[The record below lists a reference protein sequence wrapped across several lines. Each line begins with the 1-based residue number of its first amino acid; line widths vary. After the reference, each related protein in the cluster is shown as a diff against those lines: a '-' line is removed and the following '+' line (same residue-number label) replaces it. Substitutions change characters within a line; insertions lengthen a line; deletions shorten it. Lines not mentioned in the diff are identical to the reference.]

1 MYFVLVIYTMDN
13 IISEARSLN
22 QNTFLNHVFDTSEE
36 GKAEILNVVQYA
48 VTGILPIVALNKT
61 IQKFIP
67 EADIEKSSLEVL
79 AEIFIQIVVMF
90 IGIVLIHRLIT
101 YFPTYS
107 GYKYEAFNLT
117 TVILAFLVIVL
128 SLQTKLGIKVNI
140 LVDRA
145 LELWNGPSKEV
156 VKKDSKRP
164 CFLPSLFVGFLS
176 CIVKRCYKFFTHSIV
191 SAIAKHSTVDI
202 VICVS
207 QFTVF
212 PTIYPWPIGNASFVS
227 FVCFFIFH
235 NKKMTGISPRPSYA
249 VTSKVNVFGSSID
262 TTINS
267 TSLYLNTSPLDAVS
281 RNVPTFD

>member
-1 MYFVLVIYTMDN
+1 MDN

-128 SLQTKLGIKVNI
+128 SLQTKMGIKVNI

-145 LELWNGPSKEV
+145 LEMWNGPSKETV
-156 VKKDSKRP
+156 RKESKRP
-164 CFLPSLFVGFLS
+164 VNN
-176 CIVKRCYKFFTHSIV
+176 H
-191 SAIAKHSTVDI
+191 A
-202 VICVS
+202 VS
-207 QFTVF
+207 QADSLDNSGVQNGMF
-212 PTIYPWPIGNASFVS
+212 PPAPAVATSNRSSGQGHDYMIKASAPMNDYNDFGPAPANSALAGGS
-227 FVCFFIFH
+227 FW
-235 NKKMTGISPRPSYA
+235 
-249 VTSKVNVFGSSID
+249 
-262 TTINS
+262 
-267 TSLYLNTSPLDAVS
+267 
-281 RNVPTFD
+281 

>member
-128 SLQTKLGIKVNI
+128 SLQTKMGIKVNI

-145 LELWNGPSKEV
+145 LEMWNGPSKETV
-156 VKKDSKRP
+156 RKESKRP
-164 CFLPSLFVGFLS
+164 VNN
-176 CIVKRCYKFFTHSIV
+176 H
-191 SAIAKHSTVDI
+191 A
-202 VICVS
+202 VS
-207 QFTVF
+207 QADSLDNSGVQNGVF
-212 PTIYPWPIGNASFVS
+212 PPAPAVATSNRSSGQGHDYMMKASAPMNDYNDFGPAPANSALAGGS
-227 FVCFFIFH
+227 FW
-235 NKKMTGISPRPSYA
+235 
-249 VTSKVNVFGSSID
+249 
-262 TTINS
+262 
-267 TSLYLNTSPLDAVS
+267 
-281 RNVPTFD
+281 